1 MTLKLHK
8 IIPAR
13 AARRTPPLNLLVT
26 VAAAFLFVACAVK
39 PYGVNVVA
47 SEHHTPTPDLPAP
60 DFEVRGQIY
69 FVSGD
74 HIVRWSAG
82 SVEQFSG
89 STGYES
95 PRVSSDGR
103 QMVAVEM
110 GLNHSELVL
119 LNGLGERIALLT
131 NNLSPNRVQ
140 DSAWA
145 RSPAWAPDGR
155 SIAFVADLGRWDLSI
170 WRIPAGGGQVE
181 LVHGFPLGSGG
192 GDTPTWSPDGTK
204 IAFTGT
210 RGTSTQIFVADL
222 NTGNSTQITNMAD
235 GAYDPAWSPTGDH
248 VAFVVRENQE
258 HNIWMAAPD
267 GSGARELFGGGLKR
281 SPTWSSDGELLIYFG
296 QDEDSFELFAA
307 RVFKG
312 EVLTVSQ
319 SIKLTNDLEIDVKS
333 GLSWRD

>member
-1 MTLKLHK
+1 MTLNFHE
-8 IIPAR
+8 IIPATIT
-13 AARRTPPLNLLVT
+13 RRTTALALLVV
-26 VAAAFLFVACAVK
+26 VAAAFLVVACAAK

-60 DFEVRGQIY
+60 DFEVRGRIY

-74 HIVRWSAG
+74 HIVRWAGG
-82 SVEQFSG
+82 SVEQFSDG
-89 STGYES
+89 TTYQS
-95 PRVSSDGR
+95 PRVSPDGR
-103 QMVAVEM
+103 QIAAVEM

-119 LNGLGERIALLT
+119 LNGLGERIQLLT

-145 RSPAWAPDGR
+145 RSPAWSPDGR

-170 WRIPAGGGQVE
+170 WRIAAGGGQVE
-181 LVHGFPLGSGG
+181 LVHGFALGSGG

-204 IAFTGT
+204 IAFTGA
-210 RGTSTQIFVADL
+210 RGAATQIFVADL

-235 GAYDPAWSPTGDH
+235 GAYDPAWSPTGEYI
-248 VAFVVRENQE
+248 AFVVREGQE

-267 GSGARELFGGGLKR
+267 GSGARKLFGGGLKR
-281 SPTWSSDGELLIYFG
+281 APTWSPDGELLIYLG
-296 QDEDSFELFAA
+296 HDDDSFELFAS
-307 RVFKG
+307 RVFNG
-312 EVLTVSQ
+312 ELLALSQ
-319 SIKLTNDLEIDVKS
+319 PIKLTNDLDIDARS

>member
-1 MTLKLHK
+1 MTLNSHK
-8 IIPAR
+8 AMLAPTALQTIA
-13 AARRTPPLNLLVT
+13 LGLLAT
-26 VAAAFLFVACAVK
+26 VAAMFLLVGCAANHF
-39 PYGVNVVA
+39 GVNVSA
-47 SEHHTPTPDLPAP
+47 SEHHTPTPELPAP
-60 DFEVRGQIY
+60 DFEVRGRIY
-69 FVSGD
+69 FIASD
-74 HIVRWSAG
+74 HIARWSGG

-89 STGYES
+89 QTVYES
-95 PRVSSDGR
+95 PRVSPDGR

-119 LNGLGERIALLT
+119 LNGLGERIDQLT

-145 RSPAWAPDGR
+145 RSPAWSPDGR
-155 SIAFVADLGRWDLSI
+155 TIAFVADLGRWDLSI
-170 WRIPAGGGQVE
+170 WRMPAGGGQPE
-181 LVHGFPLGSGG
+181 LIHGFALGSGG

-210 RGTSTQIFVADL
+210 KGAATQIFVADL

-235 GAYDPAWSPTGDH
+235 GAYDPAWSPTGEH
-248 VAFVVRENQE
+248 IAFVVREDQE

-267 GSGARELFGGGLKR
+267 GSGARKLFGGGLKR
-281 SPTWSSDGELLIYFG
+281 APTWSSDGELLIYLG
-296 QDEDSFELFAA
+296 QDDDSFELFAA

-312 EVLTVSQ
+312 GLLSLSQ
-319 SIKLTNDLEIDVKS
+319 SIKLTNDLDIDVKS